1 MATDAALLAGV
12 PLFERLDE
20 EERALL
26 AAQLEDVELTPG
38 QVVFKRGD
46 PGDAIF
52 IVSSGEV
59 EIYVE
64 DTTGQRI
71 VFETAKAGDFF
82 GELSLLDGDPRSA
95 SAVAIAPTRAVRIDR
110 EDLTLLFTRHPTA
123 ALDVLAVIGRR
134 LREADKLLGTR
145 AVVSPNQAVEE
156 RLTTIQRIADTAA
169 AFSGS
174 FTFLVVH
181 IFWFGAW
188 VLVNLGK
195 LPVVEAF
202 DPYPFGFLTMVVSL
216 EAIFLSCM
224 VLISQNRLAAK
235 EKIRSDAEYDAN
247 IRAGL
252 EVTQLHVK
260 VDSLYEQVLKRLAA
274 VEKAVNPPAPKP
286 ATLAPGT
293 VPPLPPGPS
302 SGTPGT

>member
-1 MATDAALLAGV
+1 MAADASLLAEV
-12 PLFERLDE
+12 PLFAPLDDD
-20 EERALL
+20 ERAVL
-26 AAQLEDVELTPG
+26 AAQLEEVELAAG
-38 QVVFKRGD
+38 ELCFKRGD

-52 IVSSGEV
+52 IVSKGEV
-59 EIYVE
+59 EIFVE

-95 SAVAIAPTRAVRIDR
+95 SALAISHTRALRIDR
-110 EDLTLLFTRHPTA
+110 EDLSLLFTRHPGA

-134 LREADKLLGTR
+134 LREADRLLGTR
-145 AVVSPNQAVEE
+145 AVVSPNEAVEE
-156 RLTTIQRIADTAA
+156 KATPVQRVADFAA

-174 FTFLVVH
+174 IPFLFVHVV
-181 IFWFGAW
+181 WFGLW
-188 VLVNLGK
+188 ILVNTHRVPGLE
-195 LPVVEAF
+195 PF

-224 VLISQNRLAAK
+224 VLISQHRSAAK

-260 VDSLYEQVLKRLAA
+260 VDALYEQVLKRLAA
-274 VEKAVNPPAPKP
+274 VERVLSPPPPKAGTP
-286 ATLAPGT
+286 ATL
-293 VPPLPPGPS
+293 PPGGPPPATS
-302 SGTPGT
+302 P

>member
-20 EERALL
+20 EERSLL
-26 AAQLEDVELTPG
+26 AAQLEDVAFGPGEL
-38 QVVFKRGD
+38 VFKRGD

-52 IVSSGEV
+52 IVASGEV
-59 EIYVE
+59 EIFVE

-71 VFETAKAGDFF
+71 VFETAKQGDFF

-95 SAVAIAPTRAVRIDR
+95 SAVAIAQTSALRIDR
-110 EDLTLLFTRHPTA
+110 DDLSLLFTRHPTA

-145 AVVSPNQAVEE
+145 AVVSPNEAVEE
-156 RLTTIQRIADTAA
+156 RATTVQRIADAAA
-169 AFSGS
+169 AFSGTFS
-174 FTFLVVH
+174 FLVMHV
-181 IFWFGAW
+181 FWFGGW

-195 LPVVEAF
+195 VPAIEPF

-224 VLISQNRLAAK
+224 VLISQSRLAAK

-260 VDSLYEQVLKRLAA
+260 VDALYEQVLKRLSV
-274 VEKAVNPPAPKP
+274 VEKAVNPAPPKP
-286 ATLAPGT
+286 ATLVPGT
-293 VPPLPPGPS
+293 GSPPPPG
-302 SGTPGT
+302 G